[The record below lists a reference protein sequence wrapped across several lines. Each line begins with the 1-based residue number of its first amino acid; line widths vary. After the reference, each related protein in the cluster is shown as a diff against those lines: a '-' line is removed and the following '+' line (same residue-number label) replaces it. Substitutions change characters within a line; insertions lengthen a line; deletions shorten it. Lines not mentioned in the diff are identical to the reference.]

1 MTNHYS
7 AILSACAGPVAI
19 FTDFDGTLVEIAPR
33 PDAIEV
39 PDFLANRLAALE
51 TALGGAFAI
60 ITGRTIDNI
69 DGFLSSHPFSISG
82 SHGAE
87 QRHQGRTRP
96 ASSEHADAAARL
108 SRILSDH
115 FDGDDRILIEPKP
128 AGVAVHYR
136 AAPERSGDVR
146 AAMDHAL
153 ESATDF
159 HAIGGKK
166 VIEARPKG
174 TDKGAAI
181 AALMQKPPFKGRTP
195 VFIGDD
201 VTDEDGFRTVNAMG
215 GVTVKVG
222 PGQSAARFRLPDVAA
237 VYDLLQR
244 LAERVPEPGEDTRL
258 KEAHQ

>member
-1 MTNHYS
+1 MTNHFS

-39 PDFLANRLAALE
+39 PDFLAGRLEALE

-69 DGFLSSHPFSISG
+69 DGFLSSHPFSVSG

-87 QRHQGRTRP
+87 QRHQGETRP
-96 ASSEHADAAARL
+96 ASSGHATAAAKL

-115 FDGDDRILIEPKP
+115 FYGDERILVEPKP

-136 AAPERSGDVR
+136 AAPERGGDVQ

-153 ESATDF
+153 KSATDF

-174 TDKGAAI
+174 TNKGAAI
-181 AALMQKPPFKGRTP
+181 ATLMQKPPFRGRTP

-201 VTDEDGFRTVNAMG
+201 VTDEDGFRTVNAMD

-222 PGQSAARFRLPDVAA
+222 PGPSAAKFRLADIAA
-237 VYDLLQR
+237 VYDLLKT
-244 LAERVPEPGEDTRL
+244 LAERTPEHGENTRL
-258 KEAHQ
+258 KEARQ